1 MNANLVDYFIVKD
14 ENRKVEATK
23 RIVLVKTVIKVE
35 KNDIADKNVF
45 QKLKRVIELE
55 VVDNLKRVIE
65 VVNADVVNVSVENNQ
80 IIILL
85 VGEEKIIF

>member
-1 MNANLVDYFIVKD
+1 MNANLADRFKVKD

-23 RIVLVKTVIKVE
+23 RIVLVRTVIKVE
-35 KNDIADKNVF
+35 KNGIVDKNVF

-55 VVDNLKRVIE
+55 VVDNLKHAVE
-65 VVNADVVNVSVENNQ
+65 VVNVDVVNVLGENNR